1 MLDAGEK
8 TTMNPAPLVSVCT
21 PVYNGGKFLD
31 QCIQGVLNQTFTDF
45 EYIIVDN
52 ASTDDTR
59 DIIEHYRTED
69 PRIRVFRN
77 EKTIPVMENFNKCIR
92 HISPDTGWIKYAL
105 ADDILFPY
113 CIQEMLRIGE
123 QDSQIGI
130 VSAYRLY
137 GNKLHYL
144 GLPMN
149 QNIFDG
155 AYILKKQIL
164 YEFRVCTGSPNSLMY
179 RREAF
184 DALGG
189 FSNEYIHTDTD
200 LAFRMLNK
208 YKLGFVHDVLTWTG
222 LHEDRV
228 EVESIKS
235 GRNIQEYIEFGYKK
249 LKEYK
254 SICLSEQELMQL
266 ADYYA
271 GRILDF
277 RISRLA
283 KLDLGLPDTMSE
295 SIPAEISSRYGTV
308 FRKKWRRCTRSI
320 LVAIKHSIFRK

>member
-1 MLDAGEK
+1 
-8 TTMNPAPLVSVCT
+8 MNSVPLVSVCT

-59 DIIEHYRTED
+59 EIIEHYRAVD
-69 PRIRVFRN
+69 SRIRVFRN
-77 EKTIPVMENFNKCIR
+77 EKTIPVMENFNKCIEY
-92 HISPDTGWIKYAL
+92 ISPDTRWIKYAL

-123 QDSQIGI
+123 QDPQIGL

-137 GNKLHYL
+137 GNQLHYL
-144 GLPMN
+144 GLPMG

-179 RREAF
+179 RRKVF
-184 DALGG
+184 DELGG
-189 FSNEYIHTDTD
+189 FSNNYIHTDTD
-200 LAFRMLNK
+200 MAFRLLDK

-222 LHEDRV
+222 LHEGRV
-228 EVESIKS
+228 EVESIKA
-235 GRNIQEYIEFGYKK
+235 GRNIQEYIEFGYNK
-249 LKEYK
+249 LNDYN
-254 SICLSEQELMQL
+254 SLDLSKQELAQL
-266 ADYYA
+266 TDYYA

-283 KLDLGLPDTMSE
+283 NLDFGLPATLSE
-295 SIPAEISSRYGTV
+295 SIPAEISSRYGAV
-308 FRKKWRRCTRSI
+308 FRKKWRRYTRSI
-320 LVAIKHSIFRK
+320 LAAIKRSLTRRK